1 MSTTSRSSSIGTP
14 IRVPEAELVG
24 VPRSGS
30 GLVPRTHPP
39 NRPDTTTTTT
49 IPIVVDPNVAQAE
62 PVNIAFTV
70 SNVQFRG
77 LLMIAIVVGII
88 VVIVIVGLVVVLV
101 REAGTVEC

>member
-1 MSTTSRSSSIGTP
+1 M
-14 IRVPEAELVG
+14 
-24 VPRSGS
+24 
-30 GLVPRTHPP
+30 
-39 NRPDTTTTTT
+39 
-49 IPIVVDPNVAQAE
+49 AQAE

-77 LLMIAIVVGII
+77 LLMIAILVGII